1 MILVFGGTTEGRLAV
16 ETLDEAGAPYFYS
29 TRGEA
34 QVVACRHGVRITGGL
49 DAEAMA
55 AFCREKGIRLLVDA
69 AHPFAERLRQTIAGV
84 AHRMGIPVVRLERR
98 YPERAA
104 DICWCGSFDEAIRR
118 LEADG
123 VGRLLALT
131 GVQTIGKLAPYW
143 SRHEAFFRVL
153 DRPESVRLAMLQG
166 FPRERLCFYH
176 DDASDEVLFETLRPQ
191 AILTKESGESGGFT
205 RKVEAA
211 RRLGIA
217 VYVVCRPPLPEGFV
231 VVTGRHG
238 LRREVERRLPG
249 FYSLRTGLTTGTCA
263 TVAAVAALECL
274 LAGSAA
280 LDDATVVLPD
290 GEELLVP
297 AVARLEPDGKAAVAT
312 VRKDAGDDPDVT
324 DGAAIVATVCWLPE
338 GEMNRI
344 EIAGGTGV
352 GRVTLPGLGIA
363 VGEAAINA
371 TPRRMIL
378 ENLELTLRR
387 TFGDRWPG
395 VRVVIS
401 VPDGAELAKRTFNPR
416 LGIVGGISILGTSGI
431 VKPFSSEAFV
441 NSIRKEM
448 GVAVASGTPAVV
460 INSGAKSERFL
471 RAYFPELP
479 AQAFVQYGNFIG
491 ETIQAAAEAGVSD
504 LRLGIMLGKAVK
516 LAEGHLDTHSH
527 KVVFNRD
534 YLARLATK
542 AGCSPG
548 AIGLI
553 GRMTLA
559 RELWEGLTADDSDRF
574 FPRLLDDCLSA
585 CAPLFPGRLA
595 ILLIDDSGA
604 IRYRVGHH
612 R

>member
-1 MILVFGGTTEGRLAV
+1 MILIFGGTTEGRLAV

-34 QVVACRHGVRITGGL
+34 QAITCRHGQRITGAL
-49 DAEAMA
+49 DGEAMA
-55 AFCREKGIRLLVDA
+55 AFCREKEIRLLVDA

-84 AHRMGIPVVRLERR
+84 ARRLEIPVVRLERQ

-104 DICWCGSFDEAIRR
+104 DIHWCDSFDEAIRR
-118 LEADG
+118 LEADD

-143 SRHEAFFRVL
+143 LRHETYFRVL
-153 DRPESVRLAMLQG
+153 DRPESVELALRQG

-176 DDASDEVLFETLRPQ
+176 DDAADEALFEALRPE
-191 AILTKESGESGGFT
+191 AILTKESGESGGFS
-205 RKVEAA
+205 R
-211 RRLGIA
+211 
-217 VYVVCRPPLPEGFV
+217 
-231 VVTGRHG
+231 G
-238 LRREVERRLPG
+238 LRREVERLLPG
-249 FYSLRTGLTTGTCA
+249 FYPLRTGLTTGTCA
-263 TVAAVAALECL
+263 TVAAVAALARL
-274 LAGSAA
+274 LSASA
-280 LDDATVVLPD
+280 DVEEAAVTLPD
-290 GEELLVP
+290 GERLLVP
-297 AVARLEPDGKAAVAT
+297 IASLENIGEEAIAT

-324 DGAAIVATVCWLPE
+324 DGAAIVATVSWLPA
-338 GEMNRI
+338 GAANRI
-344 EIAGGTGV
+344 EIAGGVGV

-378 ENLELTLRR
+378 ENLERELRKAY
-387 TFGDRWPG
+387 GDRWPG

-401 VPDGAELAKRTFNPR
+401 VPEGAELAKRTFNPR

-448 GVAVASGTPAVV
+448 GVAIASGTPAVV

-471 RAYFPELP
+471 RAYFFELP

-491 ETIQAAAEAGVSD
+491 ETIQVAAEAGATD

-534 YLARLATK
+534 YLTRLATE
-542 AGCSPG
+542 AGCSPA
-548 AIGLI
+548 AISLI

-585 CAPLFPGRLA
+585 CAPLFPGKLT
-595 ILLIDDSGA
+595 ILLIDDAGSV
-604 IRYRVGHH
+604 RYQVDHQR
-612 R
+612 

>member
-1 MILVFGGTTEGRLAV
+1 M
-16 ETLDEAGAPYFYS
+16 
-29 TRGEA
+29 
-34 QVVACRHGVRITGGL
+34 
-49 DAEAMA
+49 
-55 AFCREKGIRLLVDA
+55 
-69 AHPFAERLRQTIAGV
+69 
-84 AHRMGIPVVRLERR
+84 
-98 YPERAA
+98 
-104 DICWCGSFDEAIRR
+104 
-118 LEADG
+118 
-123 VGRLLALT
+123 
-131 GVQTIGKLAPYW
+131 
-143 SRHEAFFRVL
+143 
-153 DRPESVRLAMLQG
+153 
-166 FPRERLCFYH
+166 
-176 DDASDEVLFETLRPQ
+176 LFEALRPQ
-191 AILTKESGESGGFT
+191 AILTKESGESGGFS

-217 VYVVCRPPLPEGFV
+217 VYAVCRPPLPEGFV

-249 FYSLRTGLTTGTCA
+249 FYPLRTGLTTGTCA
-263 TVAAVAALECL
+263 TVAAVAALACL
-274 LAGSAA
+274 MPGSAA
-280 LDDATVVLPD
+280 LDEATVVLPD

-338 GEMNRI
+338 GEANRI

-534 YLARLATK
+534 YLVRLATK
-542 AGCSPG
+542 AGCSLH
-548 AIGLI
+548 AIDLI

-559 RELWEGLTADDSDRF
+559 RELWEGLSADDSDRF

-604 IRYRVGHH
+604 IRYRAGHH

>member
-1 MILVFGGTTEGRLAV
+1 MILIFGGTTEGRLAV

-34 QVVACRHGVRITGGL
+34 QAITCRHGQRITGAL
-49 DAEAMA
+49 DGEAMA
-55 AFCREKGIRLLVDA
+55 AFCREKEIRLLVDA
-69 AHPFAERLRQTIAGV
+69 GHPFAERLRQTIAGV
-84 AHRMGIPVVRLERR
+84 AHRMGIPVVRLERQ

-104 DICWCGSFDEAIRR
+104 DIHWCDSFDEAIRR

-131 GVQTIGKLAPYW
+131 GVQTIDKLAPYW
-143 SRHEAFFRVL
+143 LRHETYFRVL
-153 DRPESVRLAMLQG
+153 DRPESVELALRQG

-176 DDASDEVLFETLRPQ
+176 DDAADEALFEALRPE
-191 AILTKESGESGGFT
+191 AILTKESGESGGFPQ
-205 RKVEAA
+205 KVAAA

-217 VYVVCRPPLPEGFV
+217 VYAVCRP
-231 VVTGRHG
+231 
-238 LRREVERRLPG
+238 
-249 FYSLRTGLTTGTCA
+249 A
-263 TVAAVAALECL
+263 
-274 LAGSAA
+274 
-280 LDDATVVLPD
+280 LPD
-290 GEELLVP
+290 GERLLVP
-297 AVARLEPDGKAAVAT
+297 IASLENNGEEAIAT

-324 DGAAIVATVCWLPE
+324 DGAAIVATVSWLPA
-338 GEMNRI
+338 GAANWI
-344 EIAGGTGV
+344 EIAGGVGV
-352 GRVTLPGLGIA
+352 GRVTLPGLGIE

-378 ENLELTLRR
+378 ENLERALRKAY
-387 TFGDRWPG
+387 GDRWPG

-401 VPDGAELAKRTFNPR
+401 VPEGAELAKRTFNPR

-448 GVAVASGTPAVV
+448 GVAIASGTPAVV

-491 ETIQAAAEAGVSD
+491 ETIRVAAEAGATD

-534 YLARLATK
+534 YLTRLATE
-542 AGCSPG
+542 AGCSPA
-548 AIGLI
+548 AIDLI

-559 RELWEGLTADDSDRF
+559 RELWEGLSADDRDRF
-574 FPRLLDDCLSA
+574 FPRLLADCLA
-585 CAPLFPGRLA
+585 VCAPLFPGKLT
-595 ILLIDDSGA
+595 ILLIDDAGSV
-604 IRYRVGHH
+604 RYQVLSR
-612 R
+612 

>member
-1 MILVFGGTTEGRLAV
+1 MILIFGGTTEGRLAV

-34 QVVACRHGVRITGGL
+34 QAITCRHGQRITGAL
-49 DAEAMA
+49 DGEAMA
-55 AFCREKGIRLLVDA
+55 AFCREKEIRLLVDA
-69 AHPFAERLRQTIAGV
+69 GHPFAERLRQTIAGV
-84 AHRMGIPVVRLERR
+84 ARQLGIPVIRLERQ

-104 DICWCGSFDEAIRR
+104 DIHWCDSFDEAIRR

-123 VGRLLALT
+123 VDRLLALT
-131 GVQTIGKLAPYW
+131 GVQTIGKLASYW
-143 SRHEAFFRVL
+143 SRHETYFRVL
-153 DRPESVRLAMLQG
+153 DRPESVELALRQG

-176 DDASDEVLFETLRPQ
+176 DDAADEALFEALRPE
-191 AILTKESGESGGFT
+191 AILTKESGESGGFPQ
-205 RKVEAA
+205 KVAAA

-217 VYVVCRPPLPEGFV
+217 VYAVCRPALPEGFV

-238 LRREVERRLPG
+238 LRREVERLLPG
-249 FYSLRTGLTTGTCA
+249 FYPLRTGLTTGTCA
-263 TVAAVAALECL
+263 TVAAVAALARL
-274 LAGSAA
+274 LSASA
-280 LDDATVVLPD
+280 DVEEAAVTLPD
-290 GEELLVP
+290 GERLLVP
-297 AVARLEPDGKAAVAT
+297 IASLENNGEEAIAT

-324 DGAAIVATVCWLPE
+324 DGAAIVATVSWLPA
-338 GEMNRI
+338 GATDRI
-344 EIAGGTGV
+344 EIAGGVGV

-378 ENLELTLRR
+378 ENLERALRKAY
-387 TFGDRWPG
+387 GDRWPG

-401 VPDGAELAKRTFNPR
+401 VPEGAELAKRTFNPR

-448 GVAVASGTPAVV
+448 GVAIASGTSAVV

-471 RAYFPELP
+471 RAYFLGLP

-491 ETIQAAAEAGVSD
+491 ETIQVAAEAGATD

-534 YLARLATK
+534 YLTRLATE
-542 AGCSPG
+542 AGCSPA
-548 AIGLI
+548 AIDLI

-559 RELWEGLTADDSDRF
+559 RELWEGLSTDDSDRF
-574 FPRLLDDCLSA
+574 FPRLLDDCLA
-585 CAPLFPGRLA
+585 VCAPLFPGRLT
-595 ILLIDDSGA
+595 ILLIDDAGSV
-604 IRYRVGHH
+604 RYQVDHQR
-612 R
+612 